1 MSKFADFPPGTN
13 GIDMSGKA
21 VLQRLMM
28 VGELNEL
35 CWFLGSSDLAKKA
48 AEQAGRTWRE
58 PWLTV
63 PPEYRGKQAA
73 DNVNSTP
80 E

>member
-1 MSKFADFPPGTN
+1 MSEIRRFPPDSKGV
-13 GIDMSGKA
+13 DMSGDA
-21 VLQRLMM
+21 VLKRLMM

-48 AEQAGRTWRE
+48 AEQAGREWRT
-58 PWLTV
+58 PWHPV
-63 PPEYRGKQAA
+63 GSEYRDGQPI
-73 DNVNSTP
+73 D

>member
-1 MSKFADFPPGTN
+1 MSEIKRFPPDSKGV
-13 GIDMSGKA
+13 DMSGDA
-21 VLQRLMM
+21 VLKRLMM

-48 AEQAGRTWRE
+48 AEQAGREWRT
-58 PWLTV
+58 PWHPV
-63 PPEYRGKQAA
+63 ASEYRDGQPI
-73 DNVNSTP
+73 D

>member
-1 MSKFADFPPGTN
+1 MSEIRRFPPGSK
-13 GIDMSGKA
+13 GVDMSGDA
-21 VLQRLMM
+21 VLKRLMM

-48 AEQAGRTWRE
+48 AEQAGRAWRT
-58 PWLTV
+58 PWLPV
-63 PPEYRGKQAA
+63 ASEYHDGQP
-73 DNVNSTP
+73 TG

>member
-1 MSKFADFPPGTN
+1 MNESRPFPNSSN
-13 GIDMSGKA
+13 GVDMSGEA

-48 AEQAGRTWRE
+48 AEQAGRIWRE

-63 PPEYRGKQAA
+63 PPEYRGQQPT
-73 DNVNSTP
+73 D
-80 E
+80 

>member
-1 MSKFADFPPGTN
+1 
-13 GIDMSGKA
+13 MSGDA
-21 VLQRLMM
+21 VLKRLMM

-48 AEQAGRTWRE
+48 AEQAGRAWRT
-58 PWLTV
+58 PWLTAAS
-63 PPEYRGKQAA
+63 EYRDGQPKG
-73 DNVNSTP
+73 

>member
-1 MSKFADFPPGTN
+1 
-13 GIDMSGKA
+13 MSGDA

-48 AEQAGRTWRE
+48 AEQAGRVWKE

-63 PPEYRGKQAA
+63 PLEFRGKVPPA
-73 DNVNSTP
+73 